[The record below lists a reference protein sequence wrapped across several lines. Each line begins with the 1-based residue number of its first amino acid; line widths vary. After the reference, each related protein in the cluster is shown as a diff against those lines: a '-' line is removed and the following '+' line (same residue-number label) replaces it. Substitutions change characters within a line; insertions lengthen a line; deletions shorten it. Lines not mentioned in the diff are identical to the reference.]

1 MKLKLDENL
10 PGELAEELRAVGHDA
25 DTVYD
30 EGLGGA
36 PDPDLLQAAQD
47 ESRILLTL
55 DKGIGNVRVYP
66 PERQAGIVLFR
77 PPSSGRRSVLGF
89 IRQHLPQVLE
99 LDITGRLVVVTDQA
113 LRIR

>member
-10 PGELAEELRAVGHDA
+10 PSELAEELRAAGHDA

-30 EGLGGA
+30 EGLAGTA
-36 PDPDLLQAAQD
+36 DPDLLLAAHG

-55 DKGIGNVRVYP
+55 DKGIGDVRVYP
-66 PERQAGIVLFR
+66 PEKHAGIVLFR
-77 PPSSGRRSVLGF
+77 PPSSGRRSVLEF
-89 IRQHLPQVLE
+89 VRKHLPQVLE
-99 LDITGRLVVVTDQA
+99 LEIAGRLVVVTDQA